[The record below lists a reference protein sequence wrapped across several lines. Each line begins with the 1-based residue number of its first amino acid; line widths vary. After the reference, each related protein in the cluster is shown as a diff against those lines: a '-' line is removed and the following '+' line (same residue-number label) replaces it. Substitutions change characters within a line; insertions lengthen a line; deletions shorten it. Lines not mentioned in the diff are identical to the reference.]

1 MNTNKKTANEIIVRL
16 KAEKAELLK
25 NLEAANDLIEV
36 DTEMHAKDAEKSIE
50 LINLAKENQRLRKD
64 IDDVKQ
70 LARKVAANA
79 AEVARENQ
87 RLRQIIRALLRD
99 TNVPDKDTITSS
111 IEIVSEEKKEVTK

>member
-1 MNTNKKTANEIIVRL
+1 MKSRI
-16 KAEKAELLK
+16 AELETENAGLREA
-25 NLEAANDLIEV
+25 LESANRLIEA
-36 DTEMHAKDAEKSIE
+36 DTEMHAKDVEKSIE
-50 LINLAKENQRLRKD
+50 LIKLAKENQRLRND

-79 AEVARENQ
+79 AEVACENQ

-99 TNVPDKDTITSS
+99 TNGTDKDTITSS